1 MKISNKHYLPYIIGF
16 GIFLIA
22 FMFIGITAGLIGG
35 LVACVVSYLYFSK
48 VDSEKSKDTNEAS
61 TEEPVNDIENSM
73 QSLVLLNI
81 EIRKTIIPE
90 NVQKVL
96 ETTIDDLVNILPLVN
111 DAVPGGELYWVV
123 NRMATEYLPEK
134 SVRPY
139 LSLKEDQRSSED
151 VIAKLLEGLKG
162 IQSELKEI
170 DELLINKNSNEFN
183 TKAKFLK
190 HRFNV

>member
-1 MKISNKHYLPYIIGF
+1 MIGL
-16 GIFLIA
+16 GIFLLA
-22 FMFIGITAGLIGG
+22 FLFISVAAGLVGG
-35 LVACVVSYLYFSK
+35 LIACLVSYLYLSK
-48 VDSEKSKDTNEAS
+48 LESAKSEASNEAKA
-61 TEEPVNDIENSM
+61 EEPVNEIENSL

-96 ETTIDDLVNILPLVN
+96 EATIDDLVNILPLVN

-139 LSLKEDQRSSED
+139 LSLSEGQRSSED
-151 VIAKLLEGLKG
+151 VITKLLDGLTG